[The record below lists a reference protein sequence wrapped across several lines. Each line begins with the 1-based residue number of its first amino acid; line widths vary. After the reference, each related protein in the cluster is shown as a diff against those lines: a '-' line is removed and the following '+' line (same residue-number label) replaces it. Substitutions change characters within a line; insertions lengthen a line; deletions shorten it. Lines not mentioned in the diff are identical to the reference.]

1 MESLQQAHR
10 DYSKELLKN
19 AADAEKLAKAIQDQ
33 YDAIRDMEIDL
44 RETIRDAIA
53 DREALNERMR
63 KGTIS
68 VENEIIDILTKRYEL
83 ERDEAIKTADLKR
96 AALEEEMRLL
106 DEQLAKRKEL
116 EEKEDKLKQLK
127 K

>member
-1 MESLQQAHR
+1 MQQAHR